1 MAKELTLDKAITLLR
16 EAVKEKGTDYKYE
29 IPTWESE
36 TGELITADQCMY
48 KDFDGKPSCIVG
60 HVIHKLL
67 PEKWEELDFIEG
79 TLAQDLVRELQ
90 DEGYL
95 TVVDEEVLD
104 FLGYAQGEQ
113 DRGRT
118 WGVAYHEALEVVGR
132 DVEL

>member
-1 MAKELTLDKAITLLR
+1 MAKELTLDRAITLLR

-36 TGELITADQCMY
+36 TGERIEADQCVY

-79 TLAQDLVRELQ
+79 TLAQVLMRELQ
-90 DEGYL
+90 VKGYL
-95 TVVDEEVLD
+95 RVVEEEVLH
-104 FLGYAQGEQ
+104 FLGLAQGEQ
-113 DRGRT
+113 DRGST
-118 WGVAYHEALEVVGR
+118 WGVSYHEALKVVGR